1 MAGEGDSLVERGKS
15 RYSWVRGASKSLLLV
30 LGVGS
35 LELAGRWG
43 VMAGLGMEGAP
54 PEVRQWWGAGGS
66 VCACPSVRKLDAAWG
81 GGSSKGSC
89 NRPVS
94 YLSLSSAWWLLC

>member
-54 PEVRQWWGAGGS
+54 PEVRQW
-66 VCACPSVRKLDAAWG
+66 
-81 GGSSKGSC
+81 
-89 NRPVS
+89 
-94 YLSLSSAWWLLC
+94 